1 MPGFLKLLLSGKFVA
16 VCACVCVHTCVWVC
30 VCVCVHTCVWVC
42 VCACVRVCACKE
54 QQSAVKCNQCQQRFR
69 SKRPHDQTMPVVKKE
84 GKEGVCMYVC
94 VCGLRLA

>member
-16 VCACVCVHTCVWVC
+16 VCVHVCIR
-30 VCVCVHTCVWVC
+30 VC

-69 SKRPHDQTMPVVKKE
+69 SKGPRDQTMPVVKKE
-84 GKEGVCMYVC
+84 GKKGVCMCVC
-94 VCGLRLA
+94 VCVALG